1 MRTATRNDFVD
12 VAAAAMADKGLPQP
26 AGRILAAL
34 LICDPPHQTLDQLC
48 EALNMDPETT
58 QEALEYLIDLGHI
71 ERLGLPWE
79 PVYVF
84 RLTHDFPGGAT
95 PQWLAKVSQH
105 HRLASISAELADD
118 LSDSAAERL
127 ATVQAYTDYMLR
139 GIRDL
144 AEAWPAVR
152 ERELRRQT
160 QEETLPNA

>member
-1 MRTATRNDFVD
+1 MRTATRNEFVD
-12 VAAAAMADKGLPQP
+12 AAAAAMVEKGMPQP

-48 EALNMDPETT
+48 EGLNMDPETT
-58 QEALEYLIDLGHI
+58 QAGLEYLIDLGHI

-105 HRLASISAELADD
+105 QRLTDVHAHLPSD
-118 LSDSAAERL
+118 LSESAAERL
-127 ATVQAYTDYMLR
+127 ATVRAYTDYMLR
-139 GIRDL
+139 GIRNL

-160 QEETLPNA
+160 EGETVS